1 MSRLLLI
8 RHGATAWNEAG
19 RIQGRSNTP
28 LSPAG
33 RAAVAAWVPPPQAA
47 GARWLCSPLARAR
60 DTAALLHG
68 GAVVEEPRLIE
79 TDWGEWE
86 GRTLAELRAE
96 LGPAMAENEARGL
109 DFRPPGGESPR
120 DVQHRLQPLLAA
132 LAEEPDAVVAV
143 THKGVIRAVYAL
155 ASGWDMRGKPPVK
168 LLNACAHAFTLAPG
182 GQPRVESLNLPLA
195 EGAGRTGGRAGGRAS
210 ERMP

>member
-19 RIQGRSNTP
+19 RIQGRSDPP

-33 RAAVAAWVPPPQAA
+33 RAAVAAWTLPPEAA
-47 GARWLCSPLARAR
+47 RAQWLSSPLARAR
-60 DTAALLHG
+60 ETAEILSG
-68 GAVVEEPRLIE
+68 GAVAQEPRLIE

-86 GRTLAELRAE
+86 GKTLAALRAE
-96 LGPAMAENEARGL
+96 LGEAMAANEALGL

-120 DVQHRLQPLLAA
+120 DVQQRLRPLLAA
-132 LAEEPDAVVAV
+132 LAARGGTTVAV

-155 ASGWDMRGKPPVK
+155 ASGWDLRGAPPAK
-168 LLNACAHAFTLAPG
+168 LRDGCLHTFALAPG
-182 GQPRVESLNLPLA
+182 GQPRVEALNRPLQNAA
-195 EGAGRTGGRAGGRAS
+195 EAGAGARAS
-210 ERMP
+210 

>member
-19 RIQGRSNTP
+19 RIQGRSDPP

-33 RAAVAAWVPPPQAA
+33 RAAVSAWRLPAQVYDAAADT
-47 GARWLCSPLARAR
+47 RWLSSPLTRAR
-60 DTAALLHG
+60 DTAAILHG
-68 GAVVEEPRLIE
+68 APVETEARLIE
-79 TDWGEWE
+79 TDWGAWE
-86 GRTLAELRAE
+86 GRSLADLRDE

-120 DVQHRLQPLLAA
+120 DVQNRVRPLLES
-132 LAEEPDAVVAV
+132 LAQKTAGTAGTVVAV

-155 ASGWDMRGKPPVK
+155 ACGWDMRAKPPAK
-168 LLNACAHAFTLAPG
+168 LRDACAQAFILKPG
-182 GQPRVESLNLPLA
+182 GAPCIETLNMPLQPS
-195 EGAGRTGGRAGGRAS
+195 
-210 ERMP
+210 